1 LLDAIEDRK
10 GRCVLETVVAR
21 LRRAYAGGS
30 ADLILLRAREE
41 RQWLVG
47 YVAKEISAV
56 VVLGGLD
63 EKPRVAHGL
72 VIDGLIGKTEQGD
85 VRVRSVEL

>member
-1 LLDAIEDRK
+1 MPLKIRK

-21 LRRAYAGGS
+21 LSRAYAGSS

-41 RQWLVG
+41 RQWLVR

-56 VVLGGLD
+56 VVPGVWA
-63 EKPRVAHGL
+63 KNHGSL
-72 VIDGLIGKTEQGD
+72 TGSL
-85 VRVRSVEL
+85 